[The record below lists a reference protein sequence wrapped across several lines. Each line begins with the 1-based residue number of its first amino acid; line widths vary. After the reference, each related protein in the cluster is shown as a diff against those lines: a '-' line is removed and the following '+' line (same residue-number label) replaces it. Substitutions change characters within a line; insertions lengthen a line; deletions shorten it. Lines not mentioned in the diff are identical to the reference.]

1 MSIPHL
7 PDELLVLILR
17 HAAGHA
23 EVGALRWAER
33 QDTLLACCLASKRL
47 LAIARPLLWEAVRVN
62 TVDIP
67 SAFVEE
73 AGSGLGRFVQALCVR
88 LPHES
93 HPDFAAASQAEVLLN
108 LLACFPHL
116 VELRLHEG
124 SDGQQLRLGSLAI
137 HTSHL
142 QRLSL
147 VGCHLTRPFPSVF
160 ARSSGSAH
168 PPFIFPALKELSLA
182 YCQTDASGIDYIS
195 EFFTAAVLPSLRT
208 LCYSTGLGGPD
219 DEDYPTVD
227 KALLAQLEV
236 LEIEGPSPN
245 PLPEAFY
252 ASAAPI
258 LHSLDG
264 VPETL
269 EPRMRHVALPW
280 QPWQPDHGPG
290 AAAGVPAGPD
300 ELSKVAVLVLTG
312 ALASLWLPETLSPE
326 RDLEESLARGRDAVL
341 AACAEKKVHVG
352 WTAVNPL
359 GYGIEDEFVLPEF
372 WEYARGLKRPAA
384 EGH

>member
-23 EVGALRWAER
+23 EVGVLRWAER
-33 QDTLLACCLASKRL
+33 QDTLLACCRASKRL

-62 TVDIP
+62 TADIP
-67 SAFVEE
+67 SAFVDE
-73 AGSGLGRFVQALCVR
+73 AGSGLGRFVRALCVR

-147 VGCHLTRPFPSVF
+147 VGCHLTRSFPSVF

-168 PPFIFPALKELSLA
+168 PPFISPALKELSLA
-182 YCQTDASGIDYIS
+182 FCQTDASGIDYIS
-195 EFFTAAVLPSLRT
+195 EFLAAASLPSLRT
-208 LCYSTGLGGPD
+208 LRYSTGLATPD
-219 DEDYPTVD
+219 DDDYP
-227 KALLAQLEV
+227 
-236 LEIEGPSPN
+236 PN
-245 PLPEAFY
+245 PLPAAYY
-252 ASAAPI
+252 ASPAP
-258 LHSLDG
+258 LFHTFDC
-264 VPETL
+264 VPDAL
-269 EPRMRHVALPW
+269 EPRTRHAAIVW
-280 QPWQPDHGPG
+280 NPDH
-290 AAAGVPAGPD
+290 AYSASAGVPANPD
-300 ELSKVAVLVLTG
+300 KLVNLGGLVLTG
-312 ALASLWLPETLSPE
+312 ALASLWLPETLAPE
-326 RDLEESLARGRDAVL
+326 RVLEESLARGRDAVL